1 MFKKTFPKY
10 LLIALAII
18 FCFHFLFTYF
28 NPSVKNPWS
37 IITEDH
43 YIDSGK
49 DAPII
54 NNEKATNNKISTG
67 PRTITKSIFKTKIL
81 TMTSTVTVENTI
93 QPTQVQEEEI
103 KQTETF
109 EKEEPTKQETI
120 PPRKAKAAFVVLIR
134 NDDLKSFRYTMVQ
147 LEQRFNRKYKYPYV
161 FLNDV
166 PFTEEFM
173 NQTRSLTEAN
183 CEFGLI
189 PVEHWSVPSS
199 IDKELMES
207 AMKQMAEE
215 RVIYG
220 GSLNYR
226 HMCRFESGFFYR
238 HELLKNYDYYWRVE
252 PGVDFYCNI
261 DFDPFLYMQDNDIKY
276 GFTISLYE
284 YPRTIESLWGTV
296 KEFIEMYPEY
306 IEEDNWMDF
315 VSNDEGATYNLC
327 HFWSNFEIAD
337 LRLWRGEAYSKFFKF
352 LDDKVHSIAAALFLK
367 KHQIHYF
374 NEIGYK
380 HNPFM
385 HCPVEEE
392 FRGRCSCDP
401 HQTFDNEEYSCT
413 RLWKS
418 LVEKFNVKVPSRYS
432 LNSTYINN

>member
-183 CEFGLI
+183 CEF
-189 PVEHWSVPSS
+189 VEHWSVPSS

-315 VSNDEGATYNLC
+315 VSNDEGATYNFRNKAISPGNLPKPLTPEHQNLGDLIISIPYVINWCKRNNKYYTTC
-327 HFWSNFEIAD
+327 HSFKKTKRCLNIEKRLIELYVHGVLHLLGYDHESDDDYLMMNMKEKEMLKQFWK
-337 LRLWRGEAYSKFFKF
+337 W
-352 LDDKVHSIAAALFLK
+352 K
-367 KHQIHYF
+367 K
-374 NEIGYK
+374 
-380 HNPFM
+380 
-385 HCPVEEE
+385 
-392 FRGRCSCDP
+392 D
-401 HQTFDNEEYSCT
+401 
-413 RLWKS
+413 
-418 LVEKFNVKVPSRYS
+418 SR
-432 LNSTYINN
+432 NRK